1 MMIFD
6 NLRFKEVHGKYS
18 RKFFVSRPNSRN
30 VWSKASRCESC
41 VCHTLLPSPPPKP
54 IHLALAP
61 ILIPCLLAA
70 ISALLICLTIFLATR
85 RLGKPKKNKKP
96 PAVKKVKPY
105 KGTPKAKSETS
116 KPPVTNPVKKTSA
129 PPTVADRV
137 KSKLP
142 PNLAKARAAAVAKK
156 KLAKQ

>member
-1 MMIFD
+1 MCLDQIREMSGV
-6 NLRFKEVHGKYS
+6 KQAGV
-18 RKFFVSRPNSRN
+18 
-30 VWSKASRCESC
+30 KA
-41 VCHTLLPSPPPKP
+41 VFCHTLLPSPPPQP

-61 ILIPCLLAA
+61 ILLPCLLAA

-116 KPPVTNPVKKTSA
+116 KPTVVNPVKKTSA

-156 KLAKQ
+156 KFAKQ